1 MKSVRLIVL
10 CPLLLLLAACGTVA
24 PFAPLPSDARG
35 KIASTDVVVPI
46 RQHEIYV
53 FVPPSTAGAAGGAS
67 LGLAGALVGAL
78 VDASVDSVRTGKA
91 EKAVTPLRDSLVDYN
106 FDAAFKDDLTASL
119 TQLSWVHVD
128 TVHVVR
134 DFRESDL
141 DGDLAASKD
150 AAVLL
155 MTTDY
160 NLDNDGNVLTV
171 TVGAALYPNTDALR
185 AFAKKSSAKPST
197 AIGNSI
203 YHDTLVFRRPLDGG
217 TADRDANIAKWS
229 ADKGAMMRQALDD
242 AAKRLAQKI
251 ASDLERNDADGPPNA
266 GDGLPVAA
274 P

>member
-1 MKSVRLIVL
+1 MKISRLFL
-10 CPLLLLLAACGTVA
+10 LSPLVLLAACGSL
-24 PFAPLPSDARG
+24 PPYQPLSSDARD
-35 KIASTDVVVPI
+35 KIASTDVIVPI

-53 FVPPSTAGAAGGAS
+53 FVPASTAGASAGAS
-67 LGLAGALVGAL
+67 MGLAGAIVGAL

-91 EKAVTPLRDSLVDYN
+91 EKAVTPLRDSLVDYS
-106 FDAAFKDDLTASL
+106 FDTTFKDDLTNSL
-119 TQLSWVHVD
+119 SQLSWVHVD

-141 DGDLAASKD
+141 DNDLAGSKD

-160 NLDNDGNVLTV
+160 SLDNDGNVLTV
-171 TVGAALYPNTDALR
+171 TVGAALYPNNEALR
-185 AFAKKSSAKPST
+185 AFVKKGTAKPST
-197 AIGNSI
+197 ALGNSI
-203 YHDTLVFRRPLDGG
+203 YHDTLVFRRPLDGA

-229 ADKGAMMRQALDD
+229 ADKGAMMREALDD

-251 ASDLERNDADGPPNA
+251 AADLQRNDADGPPNA
-266 GDGLPVAA
+266 GDGLPTAA